1 MYLKGG
7 SMDDIDPT
15 LNQEVVEP
23 TQEAPSADETKPTE
37 EVETTEPETTVEGT
51 EESTETVETPKKGAQ
66 SRIRELNAKA
76 KSAEEKAHS
85 LEQKLAELTGMG
97 VETPNSAYVPK
108 FEGSEIDPE
117 VYRQEVVKSAVSA
130 AQLVAKQS
138 EAVNRINNEA
148 TQIIRQYPQLDPDS
162 DQFDKELSDSVTEA
176 TIAHVQSSPY
186 SASPKKF
193 VERMMKPFTRAV
205 TKEVGKATENIAKQ
219 VSQAATR
226 PTSVST
232 AGGKSNQDKS
242 IKELEAELG
251 IVQS

>member
-1 MYLKGG
+1 
-7 SMDDIDPT
+7 MDDIDQPT
-15 LNQEVVEP
+15 LNEQGE
-23 TQEAPSADETKPTE
+23 ETTLDTSSVPETTTE
-37 EVETTEPETTVEGT
+37 EVETTDTNSTEEVPEINTET
-51 EESTETVETPKKGAQ
+51 EESPKKGAQ
-66 SRIRELNAKA
+66 KRIQDLVTERNQEREKT
-76 KSAEEKAHS
+76 KS
-85 LEQKLAELTGMG
+85 LEQQLAELTGNR
-97 VETPNSAYVPK
+97 VETPEPAYVPK
-108 FEGSEIDPE
+108 FDGSEIDPE
-117 VYRQEVVKSAVSA
+117 QYRQEVVKSAVSA

-148 TQIIRQYPQLDPDS
+148 TQVIRQYPQLDPDS
-162 DQFDKELSDSVTEA
+162 EQFDKELSDSVTEA

-205 TKEVGKATENIAKQ
+205 TKEVSKATENIAKQ

-226 PTSVST
+226 PTSVT
-232 AGGKSNQDKS
+232 TNGGKTYQEKS